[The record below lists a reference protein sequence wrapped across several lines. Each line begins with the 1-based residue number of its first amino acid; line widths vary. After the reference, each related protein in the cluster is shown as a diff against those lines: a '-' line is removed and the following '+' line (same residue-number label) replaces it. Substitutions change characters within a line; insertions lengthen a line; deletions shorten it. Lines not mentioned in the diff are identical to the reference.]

1 MTGFSAQTKK
11 AQKGVVSPM
20 VIGAIVVVGILVAVG
35 ISSGALKFSGYV
47 KVDDSNKTQEDQ
59 TESVSENSQAQTP
72 QEEKPSVKLN
82 SESYSNTQYS
92 YTISYPEGWKVKE
105 QANNVNFFKPSV
117 KKGGDQADVLVSVV
131 ADDLKDNKDMKL
143 ATIADLHKTFLKKQ
157 FGNAEITS
165 EKEIKVGGQD
175 GYELEF
181 TGEIGVDKMH
191 GRYIVIKGEKYL
203 VALIGMAQADL
214 WDNEKMSIEA
224 SIQTFKLQ

>member
-1 MTGFSAQTKK
+1 MKKLSAHLQQGFVA
-11 AQKGVVSPM
+11 SPPLI
-20 VIGAIVVVGILVAVG
+20 IGGIIVGIIVLA
-35 ISSGALKFSGYV
+35 IASGSLKFSGYV
-47 KVDDSNKTQEDQ
+47 KVDDPSKSQDSKPATQTQE
-59 TESVSENSQAQTP
+59 SLPA
-72 QEEKPSVKLN
+72 EKPKEEVKLN
-82 SESYSNTQYS
+82 SESYSSTQYGYS
-92 YTISYPEGWKVKE
+92 INYPEGWKVKE

-203 VALIGMAQADL
+203 YALIGMATAEL
-214 WDNEKMSIEA
+214 WDQEKA
-224 SIQTFKLQ
+224 SIDTTVQTFKP

>member
-1 MTGFSAQTKK
+1 MKKLSAQGFV
-11 AQKGVVSPM
+11 ASPPLI
-20 VIGAIVVVGILVAVG
+20 IGGIVVGIIIFA
-35 ISSGALKFSGYV
+35 IASGGLKFSGYV
-47 KVDDSNKTQEDQ
+47 KVDDKNKSQDNEQVTQTQE
-59 TESVSENSQAQTP
+59 STP
-72 QEEKPSVKLN
+72 TEKPKEEVKLN
-82 SESYSNTQYS
+82 SESYSNTQYG

-105 QANNVNFFKPSV
+105 QGTNVNFFKPSV
-117 KKGGDQADVLVSVV
+117 KKGGDQADALVSVV

-165 EKEIKVGGQD
+165 EKEIKVGELD

-203 VALIGMAQADL
+203 IALIGMAQADL
-214 WDNEKMSIEA
+214 WDNEKMSIET

>member
-1 MTGFSAQTKK
+1 
-11 AQKGVVSPM
+11 
-20 VIGAIVVVGILVAVG
+20 
-35 ISSGALKFSGYV
+35 
-47 KVDDSNKTQEDQ
+47 Q